1 MFRKSYCLRSGVN
14 QNPGWYSLIADEA
27 TDVNNREQLNLSI
40 RYVDDDYVAHEDP
53 ISLLS
58 LPNTF
63 AETVYSVL
71 KDLLLRCDLS
81 LKLCRGQAYDGASV
95 MQGNKSGVAIREL
108 DKAFLKPFLF
118 TVLLIL

>member
-1 MFRKSYCLRSGVN
+1 M
-14 QNPGWYSLIADEA
+14 IADEA

-40 RYVDDDYVAHEDP
+40 RYIDDDYVVHEDP
-53 ISLLS
+53 IGLCS

-81 LKLCRGQAYDGASV
+81 LKLCRGQAYLRWSFCDARDQKWSCY
-95 MQGNKSGVAIREL
+95 E
-108 DKAFLKPFLF
+108 D
-118 TVLLIL
+118 

>member
-1 MFRKSYCLRSGVN
+1 MK
-14 QNPGWYSLIADEA
+14 EA

-40 RYVDDDYVAHEDP
+40 RYVDDDYVVHEDP
-53 ISLLS
+53 IAWSFFP

-81 LKLCRGQAYDGASV
+81 MKLCIEV
-95 MQGNKSGVAIREL
+95 KLTMEL
-108 DKAFLKPFLF
+108 L
-118 TVLLIL
+118 